1 VKRLLALLRRS
12 AQTITLPLFDGL
24 SLYDVAIFFWKGI
37 YEGAVTSR
45 AASISFSF
53 FLALFPGVIFVFTL
67 IPFIPIDGFQHELF
81 RLLRDV
87 LPPNSFDAAYSTIT
101 DILTIKRGDLLGITV
116 AAALFFATNGT
127 LALIGNFG
135 QTIHRLNVRG
145 FWSQYLAA
153 FWLTLALALLLIGGI
168 AVLALGEVWIPTLI
182 QWYLADRL
190 GPLGGAPWTRALC
203 DLAAVLLRPD
213 ALCSLAIYFARSL
226 ARHRPR
232 MADLVPVRNL
242 RNGFQPLQPIL
253 WLDRHP
259 HDYSALDLRE
269 RHRTHHWVRTQRVDG
284 SGKKPRR
291 GHQFLVQAPNGP
303 HCTHQLDFEVGK
315 LLVVCR
321 VRYEHITF
329 CCERFM
335 HRL

>member
-1 VKRLLALLRRS
+1 MKRLLALLRRS

-67 IPFIPIDGFQHELF
+67 IPFIPIEGFQHELF

-135 QTIHRLNVRG
+135 QTIHHLNVRG

-182 QWYLADRL
+182 PGDNGVWITALARWVVLL
-190 GPLGGAPWTRALC
+190 GLVLFAISLLFYYGPMRSAPWRFISPGALLATVLVWLTSYLFGIYVTDFSRYNQLYGSIGTLMIIQLWIYVNAIGLIIGFELNASMARAKNR
-203 DLAAVLLRPD
+203 D
-213 ALCSLAIYFARSL
+213 
-226 ARHRPR
+226 
-232 MADLVPVRNL
+232 
-242 RNGFQPLQPIL
+242 
-253 WLDRHP
+253 
-259 HDYSALDLRE
+259 
-269 RHRTHHWVRTQRVDG
+269 
-284 SGKKPRR
+284 
-291 GHQFLVQAPNGP
+291 
-303 HCTHQLDFEVGK
+303 EV
-315 LLVVCR
+315 
-321 VRYEHITF
+321 TS
-329 CCERFM
+329 
-335 HRL
+335 

>member
-182 QWYLADRL
+182 PGDSGLWLTALARWVVLL
-190 GPLGGAPWTRALC
+190 GLVLFAISLLFYYGPMRSAPWRFISPGALLATVLVWLTSYLFGIYVTDFSRYNQLYGSIGTLIIIQLWIYVNAIGLIIGFELNASMARAKNR
-203 DLAAVLLRPD
+203 D
-213 ALCSLAIYFARSL
+213 
-226 ARHRPR
+226 
-232 MADLVPVRNL
+232 
-242 RNGFQPLQPIL
+242 
-253 WLDRHP
+253 
-259 HDYSALDLRE
+259 
-269 RHRTHHWVRTQRVDG
+269 
-284 SGKKPRR
+284 
-291 GHQFLVQAPNGP
+291 
-303 HCTHQLDFEVGK
+303 EV
-315 LLVVCR
+315 
-321 VRYEHITF
+321 TN
-329 CCERFM
+329 
-335 HRL
+335 

>member
-67 IPFIPIDGFQHELF
+67 IPFIPIEGFQHELF

-182 QWYLADRL
+182 PGDNGIWLTALARWVVLL
-190 GPLGGAPWTRALC
+190 GLVLFAISLLFYFGPMRSAPWRFISPGALLATVLVWLTSYLFGIYVTDFSRYNQFYGSIGTLMIIQLWIYVNAIGLIIGFELNASMARAKNR
-203 DLAAVLLRPD
+203 D
-213 ALCSLAIYFARSL
+213 
-226 ARHRPR
+226 
-232 MADLVPVRNL
+232 
-242 RNGFQPLQPIL
+242 
-253 WLDRHP
+253 
-259 HDYSALDLRE
+259 
-269 RHRTHHWVRTQRVDG
+269 
-284 SGKKPRR
+284 
-291 GHQFLVQAPNGP
+291 
-303 HCTHQLDFEVGK
+303 EV
-315 LLVVCR
+315 
-321 VRYEHITF
+321 TN
-329 CCERFM
+329 
-335 HRL
+335 

>member
-12 AQTITLPLFDGL
+12 AQTITIPLFDGL

-168 AVLALGEVWIPTLI
+168 AVLALGEVWIPTLVPGDNGLWI
-182 QWYLADRL
+182 TAIARWVVLL
-190 GPLGGAPWTRALC
+190 GLVLFAISLLFYFGPMRSAPWRFISPG
-203 DLAAVLLRPD
+203 AVLATVLVWLTSFLFGIYVTDFSRYNQ
-213 ALCSLAIYFARSL
+213 LYGSIGTLMIIQLWIYVNAIGLILGFELNAS
-226 ARHRPR
+226 
-232 MADLVPVRNL
+232 MVRAKN
-242 RNGFQPLQPIL
+242 
-253 WLDRHP
+253 
-259 HDYSALDLRE
+259 S
-269 RHRTHHWVRTQRVDG
+269 VDSG
-284 SGKKPRR
+284 SK
-291 GHQFLVQAPNGP
+291 
-303 HCTHQLDFEVGK
+303 
-315 LLVVCR
+315 
-321 VRYEHITF
+321 
-329 CCERFM
+329 
-335 HRL
+335 

>member
-1 VKRLLALLRRS
+1 MKRLLALLRRS

-182 QWYLADRL
+182 PGDNGIWLTALARGVVLL
-190 GPLGGAPWTRALC
+190 GLVLFAISLLFYFGPMRSAPWRFISPGALLATVLVWLTSYLFGIYVTDFSRYNQFYGSIGTLMIIQLWIYVNAIGLIIGFELNASMARAKT
-203 DLAAVLLRPD
+203 D
-213 ALCSLAIYFARSL
+213 A
-226 ARHRPR
+226 
-232 MADLVPVRNL
+232 
-242 RNGFQPLQPIL
+242 Q
-253 WLDRHP
+253 
-259 HDYSALDLRE
+259 
-269 RHRTHHWVRTQRVDG
+269 TH
-284 SGKKPRR
+284 
-291 GHQFLVQAPNGP
+291 L
-303 HCTHQLDFEVGK
+303 
-315 LLVVCR
+315 
-321 VRYEHITF
+321 
-329 CCERFM
+329 
-335 HRL
+335 

>member
-1 VKRLLALLRRS
+1 MKRLLALLRRS

-67 IPFIPIDGFQHELF
+67 IPFIPIEGFQHELF

-135 QTIHRLNVRG
+135 QTIHHLNVRG

-182 QWYLADRL
+182 PGENGIWITALARWVVLL
-190 GPLGGAPWTRALC
+190 GLVLFAISLLFYYGPMRSAPWRFISPGALLATVLVWLTSYLFGIYVTDFSRYNQFYGSIGTLMIIQLWIYVNAIGLIIGFELNASMARAKNR
-203 DLAAVLLRPD
+203 D
-213 ALCSLAIYFARSL
+213 
-226 ARHRPR
+226 
-232 MADLVPVRNL
+232 
-242 RNGFQPLQPIL
+242 
-253 WLDRHP
+253 
-259 HDYSALDLRE
+259 
-269 RHRTHHWVRTQRVDG
+269 
-284 SGKKPRR
+284 
-291 GHQFLVQAPNGP
+291 
-303 HCTHQLDFEVGK
+303 EV
-315 LLVVCR
+315 
-321 VRYEHITF
+321 TN
-329 CCERFM
+329 
-335 HRL
+335 

>member
-1 VKRLLALLRRS
+1 MKRLLALLRRS

-67 IPFIPIDGFQHELF
+67 IPFIPIEGFQHELF
-81 RLLRDV
+81 RLMRDV

-182 QWYLADRL
+182 PGDNGIWLTALARWVVLL
-190 GPLGGAPWTRALC
+190 GLVLFAISLLFYYGPMRSAPWRFISPGALLATVLVWLTSYLFGIYVTDFSRYNQFYGSIGTLMIIQLWIYVNAIGLIIGFELNASMARAKT
-203 DLAAVLLRPD
+203 D
-213 ALCSLAIYFARSL
+213 A
-226 ARHRPR
+226 
-232 MADLVPVRNL
+232 
-242 RNGFQPLQPIL
+242 Q
-253 WLDRHP
+253 
-259 HDYSALDLRE
+259 
-269 RHRTHHWVRTQRVDG
+269 TH
-284 SGKKPRR
+284 
-291 GHQFLVQAPNGP
+291 L
-303 HCTHQLDFEVGK
+303 
-315 LLVVCR
+315 
-321 VRYEHITF
+321 
-329 CCERFM
+329 
-335 HRL
+335 

>member
-1 VKRLLALLRRS
+1 MKRLLALLRRS

-182 QWYLADRL
+182 PGDNGIWLTALARWMVLL
-190 GPLGGAPWTRALC
+190 GLVLFAISLLFYYGPMRSAPWRFISPGAL
-203 DLAAVLLRPD
+203 LATVLLWLTSYLFGIYVTDFSRYNQFYGSIGT
-213 ALCSLAIYFARSL
+213 LMIIQLWIYVNAIGLIIGFELNASMARAKKDVHS
-226 ARHRPR
+226 
-232 MADLVPVRNL
+232 
-242 RNGFQPLQPIL
+242 
-253 WLDRHP
+253 
-259 HDYSALDLRE
+259 
-269 RHRTHHWVRTQRVDG
+269 G
-284 SGKKPRR
+284 S
-291 GHQFLVQAPNGP
+291 
-303 HCTHQLDFEVGK
+303 
-315 LLVVCR
+315 
-321 VRYEHITF
+321 
-329 CCERFM
+329 
-335 HRL
+335 

>member
-1 VKRLLALLRRS
+1 MKRLLALLRRS

-153 FWLTLALALLLIGGI
+153 FWLTLVLALLLIGGI

-182 QWYLADRL
+182 PGDNGIWLTALARWVVLL
-190 GPLGGAPWTRALC
+190 GLVLFAISLLFYYGPMRSAPWRFISPGALLATVLVWLTSYLFGIYVTDFSRYNQFYGSIGTLMIIQLWIYVNAIGLIIGFELNASMARAKT
-203 DLAAVLLRPD
+203 D
-213 ALCSLAIYFARSL
+213 A
-226 ARHRPR
+226 
-232 MADLVPVRNL
+232 
-242 RNGFQPLQPIL
+242 Q
-253 WLDRHP
+253 
-259 HDYSALDLRE
+259 
-269 RHRTHHWVRTQRVDG
+269 TH
-284 SGKKPRR
+284 
-291 GHQFLVQAPNGP
+291 L
-303 HCTHQLDFEVGK
+303 
-315 LLVVCR
+315 
-321 VRYEHITF
+321 
-329 CCERFM
+329 
-335 HRL
+335 

>member
-1 VKRLLALLRRS
+1 MKRVLALLRRS

-67 IPFIPIDGFQHELF
+67 IPFIPIEGFQHELF

-135 QTIHRLNVRG
+135 QTIHHLNVRG

-182 QWYLADRL
+182 PGDNGIWLTALARWMVLL
-190 GPLGGAPWTRALC
+190 GLVLFAISLLFYYGPMRSAPWRFISPGALLATVLVWLTSYLFGIYVTDFSRYNQLYGSIGTLMIIQLWIYVNAIGLIIGFELNASMARAKT
-203 DLAAVLLRPD
+203 DT
-213 ALCSLAIYFARSL
+213 
-226 ARHRPR
+226 
-232 MADLVPVRNL
+232 
-242 RNGFQPLQPIL
+242 Q
-253 WLDRHP
+253 
-259 HDYSALDLRE
+259 
-269 RHRTHHWVRTQRVDG
+269 TH
-284 SGKKPRR
+284 
-291 GHQFLVQAPNGP
+291 L
-303 HCTHQLDFEVGK
+303 
-315 LLVVCR
+315 
-321 VRYEHITF
+321 
-329 CCERFM
+329 
-335 HRL
+335 

>member
-1 VKRLLALLRRS
+1 MKRLLALLRRS

-67 IPFIPIDGFQHELF
+67 IPFIPIEGFQHELF

-182 QWYLADRL
+182 PGDNGIWLTALARWVVLL
-190 GPLGGAPWTRALC
+190 GLVLFAISLLFYYGPMRSAPWRFISPGALLATVLVWLTSYLFGIYVTDFSRYNQFYGSIGTLMIIQLWIYVNAIGLIIGFELNASMARAKNR
-203 DLAAVLLRPD
+203 D
-213 ALCSLAIYFARSL
+213 
-226 ARHRPR
+226 
-232 MADLVPVRNL
+232 
-242 RNGFQPLQPIL
+242 
-253 WLDRHP
+253 
-259 HDYSALDLRE
+259 
-269 RHRTHHWVRTQRVDG
+269 
-284 SGKKPRR
+284 
-291 GHQFLVQAPNGP
+291 
-303 HCTHQLDFEVGK
+303 EV
-315 LLVVCR
+315 
-321 VRYEHITF
+321 TNF
-329 CCERFM
+329 
-335 HRL
+335 

>member
-1 VKRLLALLRRS
+1 MKRLLALLRRS

-135 QTIHRLNVRG
+135 QTIHHLNVRG

-182 QWYLADRL
+182 PGDNGDWITALARWVVLL
-190 GPLGGAPWTRALC
+190 GLVLFAISLLFYYGPMRSAPWRFISPGALLATVLVWLTSYLFGIYVTDFSRYNQLYGSIGTLIIIQLWIYVNAIGLIIGFELNASMARAKNR
-203 DLAAVLLRPD
+203 D
-213 ALCSLAIYFARSL
+213 
-226 ARHRPR
+226 
-232 MADLVPVRNL
+232 
-242 RNGFQPLQPIL
+242 
-253 WLDRHP
+253 
-259 HDYSALDLRE
+259 
-269 RHRTHHWVRTQRVDG
+269 
-284 SGKKPRR
+284 
-291 GHQFLVQAPNGP
+291 
-303 HCTHQLDFEVGK
+303 EV
-315 LLVVCR
+315 
-321 VRYEHITF
+321 TN
-329 CCERFM
+329 
-335 HRL
+335 

>member
-1 VKRLLALLRRS
+1 MKRLLALLRRS

-67 IPFIPIDGFQHELF
+67 IPFIPIEGFQHELF

-182 QWYLADRL
+182 PGDNGIWLTALARWMVLL
-190 GPLGGAPWTRALC
+190 GLVLFAISLLFYYGPMRSAPWRFISPGAL
-203 DLAAVLLRPD
+203 LATVLLWLTSYLFGIYVTDFSRYNQFYGSIGT
-213 ALCSLAIYFARSL
+213 LMIIQLWIYVNAIGLIIGFELNASMARAKKDVHS
-226 ARHRPR
+226 
-232 MADLVPVRNL
+232 
-242 RNGFQPLQPIL
+242 
-253 WLDRHP
+253 
-259 HDYSALDLRE
+259 
-269 RHRTHHWVRTQRVDG
+269 G
-284 SGKKPRR
+284 S
-291 GHQFLVQAPNGP
+291 
-303 HCTHQLDFEVGK
+303 
-315 LLVVCR
+315 
-321 VRYEHITF
+321 
-329 CCERFM
+329 
-335 HRL
+335 

>member
-1 VKRLLALLRRS
+1 MNRLLALLRRS
-12 AQTITLPLFDGL
+12 AQNVTLPLFDGL

-67 IPFIPIDGFQHELF
+67 IPFIPVDGFQHELF

-135 QTIHRLNVRG
+135 QTVHRLNVRG

-182 QWYLADRL
+182 PGDNGIWLTALARWVVLL
-190 GPLGGAPWTRALC
+190 GLVLFAISLLFYYGPMRSAPWRFISPGALLATVLVWLTSYLFGIYVTDFSRYNQFYGSIGTLMIIQLWIYVNAIGLIIGFELNASMARAK
-203 DLAAVLLRPD
+203 
-213 ALCSLAIYFARSL
+213 
-226 ARHRPR
+226 
-232 MADLVPVRNL
+232 N
-242 RNGFQPLQPIL
+242 
-253 WLDRHP
+253 
-259 HDYSALDLRE
+259 RE
-269 RHRTHHWVRTQRVDG
+269 KD
-284 SGKKPRR
+284 S
-291 GHQFLVQAPNGP
+291 
-303 HCTHQLDFEVGK
+303 D
-315 LLVVCR
+315 
-321 VRYEHITF
+321 
-329 CCERFM
+329 
-335 HRL
+335 

>member
-1 VKRLLALLRRS
+1 MKRLLALLRRS
-12 AQTITLPLFDGL
+12 TQTITLPLFDGL

-67 IPFIPIDGFQHELF
+67 IPFIPIEGFQHELF

-182 QWYLADRL
+182 PGDNGVWITALARWMVLL
-190 GPLGGAPWTRALC
+190 GLVLFAISLLFYYGPMRSAPWRFISPGALLATVLVWLTSYLFGIYVTDFSRYNQFYGSIGTLMIIQLWIYVNAIGLIIGFELNASMARAKNR
-203 DLAAVLLRPD
+203 D
-213 ALCSLAIYFARSL
+213 
-226 ARHRPR
+226 
-232 MADLVPVRNL
+232 
-242 RNGFQPLQPIL
+242 
-253 WLDRHP
+253 
-259 HDYSALDLRE
+259 
-269 RHRTHHWVRTQRVDG
+269 
-284 SGKKPRR
+284 
-291 GHQFLVQAPNGP
+291 
-303 HCTHQLDFEVGK
+303 EV
-315 LLVVCR
+315 
-321 VRYEHITF
+321 TN
-329 CCERFM
+329 
-335 HRL
+335 

>member
-153 FWLTLALALLLIGGI
+153 FWLTLALALLLISGI

-182 QWYLADRL
+182 PGENGVWLTALARWVVLL
-190 GPLGGAPWTRALC
+190 GLVLFAISLLFYYGPMRSAPWRFISPGALLATVLVWLTSYLFGIYVTDFSRYNQFYGSVGTLMIIQLWIYVNAIGLIIGFELNASMVRAKK
-203 DLAAVLLRPD
+203 DVHSD
-213 ALCSLAIYFARSL
+213 A
-226 ARHRPR
+226 
-232 MADLVPVRNL
+232 
-242 RNGFQPLQPIL
+242 
-253 WLDRHP
+253 
-259 HDYSALDLRE
+259 
-269 RHRTHHWVRTQRVDG
+269 
-284 SGKKPRR
+284 
-291 GHQFLVQAPNGP
+291 
-303 HCTHQLDFEVGK
+303 
-315 LLVVCR
+315 
-321 VRYEHITF
+321 
-329 CCERFM
+329 
-335 HRL
+335 

>member
-1 VKRLLALLRRS
+1 MKRLLALLRRS

-67 IPFIPIDGFQHELF
+67 IPFIPIEGFQHELF

-135 QTIHRLNVRG
+135 QTIHHLNVRG

-182 QWYLADRL
+182 PGDNGIWLTALARWMVLL
-190 GPLGGAPWTRALC
+190 GLVLFAISLLFYYGPMRSAPWRFISPGALLATVLVWLTSYLFGIYVTDFSRYNQFYGSIGTLMIIQLWIYVNAIGLIIGFELNASMARAKT
-203 DLAAVLLRPD
+203 D
-213 ALCSLAIYFARSL
+213 A
-226 ARHRPR
+226 
-232 MADLVPVRNL
+232 
-242 RNGFQPLQPIL
+242 Q
-253 WLDRHP
+253 
-259 HDYSALDLRE
+259 
-269 RHRTHHWVRTQRVDG
+269 TH
-284 SGKKPRR
+284 
-291 GHQFLVQAPNGP
+291 L
-303 HCTHQLDFEVGK
+303 
-315 LLVVCR
+315 
-321 VRYEHITF
+321 
-329 CCERFM
+329 
-335 HRL
+335 

>member
-67 IPFIPIDGFQHELF
+67 IPFIPIEGFQHELF

-135 QTIHRLNVRG
+135 QTIHHLNVRG

-182 QWYLADRL
+182 PGDNGIWLTALARWMVLL
-190 GPLGGAPWTRALC
+190 GLVLFAISLLFYYGPMRSAPWRFISPGALLATVLVWLTSYLFGIYVTDFSRYNQFYGSIGTLMIIQLWIYVNAIGLIIGFELNASMARAKNR
-203 DLAAVLLRPD
+203 D
-213 ALCSLAIYFARSL
+213 
-226 ARHRPR
+226 
-232 MADLVPVRNL
+232 
-242 RNGFQPLQPIL
+242 
-253 WLDRHP
+253 
-259 HDYSALDLRE
+259 
-269 RHRTHHWVRTQRVDG
+269 
-284 SGKKPRR
+284 
-291 GHQFLVQAPNGP
+291 
-303 HCTHQLDFEVGK
+303 EV
-315 LLVVCR
+315 
-321 VRYEHITF
+321 TN
-329 CCERFM
+329 
-335 HRL
+335 

>member
-1 VKRLLALLRRS
+1 MNRLLALLRRS
-12 AQTITLPLFDGL
+12 AQNVTLPLFDGL

-67 IPFIPIDGFQHELF
+67 IPFIPVDGFQHELF

-168 AVLALGEVWIPTLI
+168 AVLALGEVWIPTLVPGDNGLWI
-182 QWYLADRL
+182 TAIARWVVLL
-190 GPLGGAPWTRALC
+190 GLVLFAISLLFYFGPMRSAPWRFISPG
-203 DLAAVLLRPD
+203 AVLATVLVWLTSFLFGIYVTDFSRYNQ
-213 ALCSLAIYFARSL
+213 LYGSIGTLMIIQLWIYVNAIGLILGFELNAS
-226 ARHRPR
+226 
-232 MADLVPVRNL
+232 MVRAKN
-242 RNGFQPLQPIL
+242 
-253 WLDRHP
+253 
-259 HDYSALDLRE
+259 S
-269 RHRTHHWVRTQRVDG
+269 VDSG
-284 SGKKPRR
+284 SK
-291 GHQFLVQAPNGP
+291 
-303 HCTHQLDFEVGK
+303 
-315 LLVVCR
+315 
-321 VRYEHITF
+321 
-329 CCERFM
+329 
-335 HRL
+335 

>member
-182 QWYLADRL
+182 PGDNGIWLTALARWVVLL
-190 GPLGGAPWTRALC
+190 GLVLFAISLLFYFGPMRSAPWRFISPGALLATVLVWLTSYLFGIYVTDFSRYNQFYGSIGTLMIIQLWIYVNAIGLIIGFELNASMARAKT
-203 DLAAVLLRPD
+203 D
-213 ALCSLAIYFARSL
+213 A
-226 ARHRPR
+226 
-232 MADLVPVRNL
+232 
-242 RNGFQPLQPIL
+242 Q
-253 WLDRHP
+253 
-259 HDYSALDLRE
+259 
-269 RHRTHHWVRTQRVDG
+269 TH
-284 SGKKPRR
+284 
-291 GHQFLVQAPNGP
+291 L
-303 HCTHQLDFEVGK
+303 
-315 LLVVCR
+315 
-321 VRYEHITF
+321 
-329 CCERFM
+329 
-335 HRL
+335 

>member
-12 AQTITLPLFDGL
+12 AQTITIPLFDGL

-135 QTIHRLNVRG
+135 QTIHHLNVRG

-168 AVLALGEVWIPTLI
+168 AILALGEVWIPTLI
-182 QWYLADRL
+182 PGDSGLWLTALARWVVLL
-190 GPLGGAPWTRALC
+190 GLVLFAISLLFYYGPMRSAPWRFISPGALLATVLVWLTSYLFGIYVTDFSRYNQLYGSIGTLIIIQLWIYVNAIGLIIGFELNASMARAKK
-203 DLAAVLLRPD
+203 DVH
-213 ALCSLAIYFARSL
+213 S
-226 ARHRPR
+226 
-232 MADLVPVRNL
+232 
-242 RNGFQPLQPIL
+242 
-253 WLDRHP
+253 
-259 HDYSALDLRE
+259 
-269 RHRTHHWVRTQRVDG
+269 G
-284 SGKKPRR
+284 S
-291 GHQFLVQAPNGP
+291 
-303 HCTHQLDFEVGK
+303 
-315 LLVVCR
+315 
-321 VRYEHITF
+321 
-329 CCERFM
+329 
-335 HRL
+335 

>member
-1 VKRLLALLRRS
+1 MKRLLALLRRS

-67 IPFIPIDGFQHELF
+67 IPFIPIEGFQHELF

-182 QWYLADRL
+182 PGDNGIWLTALARWMVLL
-190 GPLGGAPWTRALC
+190 GLVLFAISLLFYYGPMRSAPWRFISPGALLATVLVWLTSYLFGIYVTDFSRYNQFYGSIGTLMIIQLWIYVNAIGLIIGFELNASMARA
-203 DLAAVLLRPD
+203 
-213 ALCSLAIYFARSL
+213 
-226 ARHRPR
+226 
-232 MADLVPVRNL
+232 
-242 RNGFQPLQPIL
+242 
-253 WLDRHP
+253 
-259 HDYSALDLRE
+259 
-269 RHRTHHWVRTQRVDG
+269 
-284 SGKKPRR
+284 KKDV
-291 GHQFLVQAPNGP
+291 HSEA
-303 HCTHQLDFEVGK
+303 
-315 LLVVCR
+315 
-321 VRYEHITF
+321 
-329 CCERFM
+329 
-335 HRL
+335 

>member
-1 VKRLLALLRRS
+1 MKRLLALLRRS
-12 AQTITLPLFDGL
+12 AQTITIPLFDGL

-81 RLLRDV
+81 RLLRDI

-101 DILTIKRGDLLGITV
+101 DILTIKRGNLLSLTV
-116 AAALFFATNGT
+116 FAALFFATNGT

-168 AVLALGEVWIPTLI
+168 AVLALGEVWIPTLVPGDNGLWI
-182 QWYLADRL
+182 TAIARWVVLL
-190 GPLGGAPWTRALC
+190 GLVLFAISLLFYFGPMRSAPWRFISPG
-203 DLAAVLLRPD
+203 AVLATVLVWLTSFLFGIYVTDFSRYNQ
-213 ALCSLAIYFARSL
+213 LYGSIGTLMIIQLWIYVNAIGLILGFELNAS
-226 ARHRPR
+226 
-232 MADLVPVRNL
+232 MVRAKN
-242 RNGFQPLQPIL
+242 
-253 WLDRHP
+253 
-259 HDYSALDLRE
+259 S
-269 RHRTHHWVRTQRVDG
+269 VDSG
-284 SGKKPRR
+284 S
-291 GHQFLVQAPNGP
+291 
-303 HCTHQLDFEVGK
+303 
-315 LLVVCR
+315 
-321 VRYEHITF
+321 
-329 CCERFM
+329 
-335 HRL
+335 

>member
-1 VKRLLALLRRS
+1 MKRLLALLRRS
-12 AQTITLPLFDGL
+12 TQTITLPLFDGL

-37 YEGAVTSR
+37 YQGAVTSR

-116 AAALFFATNGT
+116 SAALFFATNGT

-135 QTIHRLNVRG
+135 QTIHHLNVRG

-182 QWYLADRL
+182 PGESGLWIAALARWVVLL
-190 GPLGGAPWTRALC
+190 GLVLFAISLLFYYGPMRSAPWRFISPGALLATVLVWLTSYLFGIYVTDFSRYNQLYGSIGTLIIIQLWIYVNAIGLIIGFELNASMARAKK
-203 DLAAVLLRPD
+203 D
-213 ALCSLAIYFARSL
+213 A
-226 ARHRPR
+226 HTG
-232 MADLVPVRNL
+232 N
-242 RNGFQPLQPIL
+242 
-253 WLDRHP
+253 
-259 HDYSALDLRE
+259 
-269 RHRTHHWVRTQRVDG
+269 
-284 SGKKPRR
+284 
-291 GHQFLVQAPNGP
+291 
-303 HCTHQLDFEVGK
+303 
-315 LLVVCR
+315 
-321 VRYEHITF
+321 
-329 CCERFM
+329 
-335 HRL
+335 

>member
-1 VKRLLALLRRS
+1 VNRLLALLRRS
-12 AQTITLPLFDGL
+12 AQNVTLPLFDGL

-67 IPFIPIDGFQHELF
+67 IPFIPVDGFQHELF

-135 QTIHRLNVRG
+135 QTVHRLNVRG

-168 AVLALGEVWIPTLI
+168 AVLALGEVWIPT
-182 QWYLADRL
+182 
-190 GPLGGAPWTRALC
+190 
-203 DLAAVLLRPD
+203 
-213 ALCSLAIYFARSL
+213 
-226 ARHRPR
+226 
-232 MADLVPVRNL
+232 
-242 RNGFQPLQPIL
+242 
-253 WLDRHP
+253 
-259 HDYSALDLRE
+259 
-269 RHRTHHWVRTQRVDG
+269 
-284 SGKKPRR
+284 
-291 GHQFLVQAPNGP
+291 
-303 HCTHQLDFEVGK
+303 
-315 LLVVCR
+315 
-321 VRYEHITF
+321 
-329 CCERFM
+329 
-335 HRL
+335 